1 MAFKDFDNVDNETI
15 EYENDEE
22 RLKDDDMEIGEGSP
36 HVDCSGFST
45 CLPCQMSVQFF
56 RSPFSLVKQQS
67 AATNRLLEFDGNT
80 KTSRTQ
86 PNSISNVFIEKLSEV
101 KSRCVSN
108 GLHGI
113 VPNCGGDC

>member
-36 HVDCSGFST
+36 HVDCSQDSPPACPAR
-45 CLPCQMSVQFF
+45 CLCS
-56 RSPFSLVKQQS
+56 SSGPFSLVKQQS

-86 PNSISNVFIEKLSEV
+86 PNSISDVFIDKLSEV

>member
-56 RSPFSLVKQQS
+56 RSILSCQTTIRSQHFRP
-67 AATNRLLEFDGNT
+67 GNFASSQ
-80 KTSRTQ
+80 K
-86 PNSISNVFIEKLSEV
+86 
-101 KSRCVSN
+101 
-108 GLHGI
+108 
-113 VPNCGGDC
+113 

>member
-1 MAFKDFDNVDNETI
+1 MMMKDVDNAYNVTI
-15 EYENDEE
+15 VDENDDIAGKT
-22 RLKDDDMEIGEGSP
+22 LTVQDSP
-36 HVDCSGFST
+36 PACLARCLRSSSG
-45 CLPCQMSVQFF
+45 
-56 RSPFSLVKQQS
+56 PFSLVKQQS